1 MKKTEKN
8 FHLQQ
13 LFLKI
18 FNFSLATKF
27 SFLIYACCFFGE
39 GEKVG
44 EKREVDT
51 NKADKGETRFWVGFL
66 RLILNKKKICKK
78 ALNCIVS

>member
-1 MKKTEKN
+1 MKNLQDLFIDSRSNMNCNEKKTEKN

-44 EKREVDT
+44 KRG
-51 NKADKGETRFWVGFL
+51 KWTRT
-66 RLILNKKKICKK
+66 RLIR
-78 ALNCIVS
+78 ARRDFG